1 MIKKLLRPP
10 GIVPFLMLLVLS
22 ITACSSSISLFDEQ
36 AYQQAVDLK
45 VDALALMK
53 QARQPYDAYED
64 QVKQLQ
70 KEMERAYE
78 YAHGRPKNEVSAR
91 QWELMKDPNRH
102 LLGGFLKRWRLQS
115 RLSPVFIE
123 EARKSIGRAFDTIIQ
138 LESGKIKPSEI
149 H

>member
-91 QWELMKDPNRH
+91 QWELMKNPDRH
-102 LLGGFLKRWRLQS
+102 LMGGFLKRWRRES
-115 RLSPVFIE
+115 SLSPVFIE
-123 EARKSIGRAFDTIIQ
+123 EARKNIGRAFDTIIQ
-138 LESGKIKPSEI
+138 LESGKIKPSEM